1 MRDVDCNG
9 VDHVSCIIVFA
20 KNVIPSASFIVID
33 LSHITS
39 SDTQALYSPP
49 PADTSS
55 AGKFHDKPFHD
66 KDPNRKQTPARLV
79 SFMTNPFTTK
89 IAIANRHQLG
99 W

>member
-39 SDTQALYSPP
+39 SDTQALYSRAFSVPLKWP
-49 PADTSS
+49 GVLGVPLGPLARGLLG
-55 AGKFHDKPFHD
+55 ACGRICGGVQVALALGFHC
-66 KDPNRKQTPARLV
+66 RG
-79 SFMTNPFTTK
+79 
-89 IAIANRHQLG
+89 HQREAT
-99 W
+99 

>member
-9 VDHVSCIIVFA
+9 VDHVSCIILFV
-20 KNVIPSASFIVID
+20 KKKVIPLSASFIVID

-66 KDPNRKQTPARLV
+66 KDRNRKQTPAQLV
-79 SFMTNPFTTK
+79 SFMTNPFMTK
-89 IAIANRHQLG
+89 H
-99 W
+99 

>member
-39 SDTQALYSPP
+39 SDTQALYSRAFSVPLKWPGVLGVPPP

-55 AGKFHDKPFHD
+55 AGKFHDEVAGVNFEK
-66 KDPNRKQTPARLV
+66 R
-79 SFMTNPFTTK
+79 
-89 IAIANRHQLG
+89 
-99 W
+99 